1 MTKFFFLVAFVLVAN
16 ATFAQ
21 DLNDIK
27 KFAIL
32 GKIPQAKEA
41 VDKFLAVPKNA
52 NKAEAWYYKGYVY
65 NQTSKDSTLSLA
77 DADALKITAFEALK
91 KYRELDPKSPLL
103 TETNNSSLFDLY
115 VGYYSELGVKAYL
128 AKDPT
133 VAYENFEKALA
144 IHDYIFTN
152 DLPGANNFKFSALDT
167 TLVLYTAISANEAKQ
182 KDIAAKYYQKIVDA
196 DISDPQYIDA
206 YQFLADYYKA
216 NKNKEAFSNVIE
228 KGKKLYPTNNEY
240 WIAMQ
245 IEEATDGVEKPG
257 LFTKYDELMVKNPG
271 NYTLP
276 YNYGVELYRYIY
288 DDEMKDSNM
297 VAYKTRLIEVMNKA
311 IEIKS
316 TSEANFLLANFLY
329 NNSIDL
335 SEEARKMK
343 GTKPDDLKKK
353 KELHT
358 RSDAQMNESVPYAE
372 KVVSMF
378 ADIEKPKTSEKI
390 NYKQSLTILKSVAS
404 EKKDMAK
411 AAEYDKLIKAAEY

>member
-1 MTKFFFLVAFVLVAN
+1 MTKFFFLVAFGLVTN
-16 ATFAQ
+16 ATFGQ

-52 NKAEAWYYKGYVY
+52 DKAEAWYYKAYVY
-65 NQTSKDSTLSLA
+65 NSTSKDSTLPIA
-77 DADALKITAFEALK
+77 DAEALKATAFEAAK
-91 KYRELDPKSPLL
+91 KYRELDPKAPLL
-103 TETNNSSLFDLY
+103 AETNNSTLFDLY
-115 VGYYSELGVKAYL
+115 VGYYSDLGVKAYM
-128 AKDPT
+128 AKDPK
-133 VAYENFEKALA
+133 AAFENFEKGLV
-144 IHDYIFTN
+144 IHDYIVAN
-152 DLPGANNFKFSALDT
+152 DLTGANNFKFSSLDT

-182 KDIAAKYYQKIVDA
+182 KEAAAKYYQKIVDA
-196 DISDPQYIDA
+196 GISDPQYIDA
-206 YQFLADYYKA
+206 YQFLADHYKV
-216 NKNKEAFSNVIE
+216 NKNREGFANVIE
-228 KGKKLYPTNNEY
+228 KGKKFYPTNNEY
-240 WIAMQ
+240 WIAME

-297 VAYKTRLIEVMNKA
+297 VAYKTKLIEVMNKA
-311 IEIKS
+311 IGIKS
-316 TSEANFLLANFLY
+316 TLEANFLLANFLY

-353 KELHT
+353 KEIQT
-358 RSDAQMNESVPYAE
+358 KSDAQMNESVPYAE

-378 ADIEKPKTSEKI
+378 AAIEKPKTSEKI

-404 EKKDMAK
+404 EKKEVAK
-411 AAEYDKLIKAAEY
+411 VAEYDKLIKAAEY